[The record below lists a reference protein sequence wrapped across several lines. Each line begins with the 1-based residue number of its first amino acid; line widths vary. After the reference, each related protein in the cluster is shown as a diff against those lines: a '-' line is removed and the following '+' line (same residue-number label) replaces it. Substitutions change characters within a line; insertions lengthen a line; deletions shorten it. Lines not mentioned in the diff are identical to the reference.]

1 MKLLI
6 RLIIILSGIHCLQ
19 AQTALSFSEA
29 REIMM
34 NKNIQVK
41 INDKKIETSH
51 YKIKVTEGLMYPQIK
66 AFGTA
71 TYMDKDSKIFLNDK
85 RDGLAT
91 LLNLS
96 SPSVLGNWDFTLQ
109 KRDMEFGGLSM
120 SWPIYTGGKIKSAIH
135 IAKLNEEVAKVDK
148 SSSEQNLIS
157 ELAERYFNTKLA
169 EEAVGVKE
177 DVLNVMNVH
186 LTNSLKLERN
196 GIIAGVEV
204 LQAKVAV
211 AEAERQL
218 LASKK
223 DLQLARTALS
233 ATLEQEGEFSLTSP
247 FFLKENIDSLK
258 GYKEKAV
265 ANYMQIQKLKL
276 FEKIAEESINAE
288 KANYLPNVLITGQ
301 KIIASHNYPLIKN
314 PLTVGIAVTY
324 DIFDGFA

>member
-1 MKLLI
+1 
-6 RLIIILSGIHCLQ
+6 
-19 AQTALSFSEA
+19 
-29 REIMM
+29 M